1 LSSIVDIICS
11 PLTLLLRKVSNIFNV
26 LGSFFLVRVFIAI
39 FKKRLSID
47 VYLIARWRII
57 TRSAV
62 GARGFFRGRNLIEKA
77 KQLLAPLLRLRAVF
91 DGFGFR
97 KRGTKIEMIKKT
109 REVNLAAGTEE
120 LVAVNN
126 SLEANLSVDNRSV
139 SVEQPLQ
146 QEKVNSIIHEW
157 LTDMWL
163 LTTGEEMNFDLTH
176 SKKHNGRVLAIVC
189 DGQMRLMESRPV
201 TLDALRAV
209 GIEMS

>member
-1 LSSIVDIICS
+1 
-11 PLTLLLRKVSNIFNV
+11 
-26 LGSFFLVRVFIAI
+26 
-39 FKKRLSID
+39 
-47 VYLIARWRII
+47 
-57 TRSAV
+57 
-62 GARGFFRGRNLIEKA
+62 
-77 KQLLAPLLRLRAVF
+77 
-91 DGFGFR
+91 
-97 KRGTKIEMIKKT
+97 MIKKT